1 MANIFHPDF
10 SEFISLLNDHNVEY
24 IIVGGYAVSFHGY
37 VRATG
42 DIDIWVKPS
51 FFNAEKIINVLQ
63 AFGFGSFGLEV
74 NDFTK
79 ENNVIQLGYEPVR
92 IDIMT
97 GVSGLNFDVCYSRKI
112 TTQIGGLEMNYISLS
127 DLKINKAATGRRQD
141 LLDLDNLTEQKS
153 P

>member
-10 SEFISLLNDHNVEY
+10 SEFILLLNDYNVEY

-37 VRATG
+37 IRATG

-51 FFNAEKIINVLQ
+51 FLNAEKIISVLQ
-63 AFGFGSFGLEV
+63 VFGFGSFGLSV
-74 NDFTK
+74 HDFTK
-79 ENNVIQLGYEPVR
+79 EDNVIQLGYEPVR

-112 TTQIGGLEMNYISLS
+112 TTQIGGLYMNYISLS

-141 LLDLDNLTEQKS
+141 LLDLDNLDD
-153 P
+153 